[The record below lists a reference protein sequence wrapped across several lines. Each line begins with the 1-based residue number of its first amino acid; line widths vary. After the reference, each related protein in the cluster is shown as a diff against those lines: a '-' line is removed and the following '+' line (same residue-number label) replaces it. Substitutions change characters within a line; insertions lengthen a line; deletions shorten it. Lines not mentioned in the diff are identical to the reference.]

1 MLKRSRF
8 GFTLIELL
16 VVIAIIAIL
25 AAILFPVFA
34 KAREKARQTTCF
46 NNMKQISNAWMMYT
60 QDYDE
65 CCPPL
70 VNWANIDPNVT
81 TWEGVLFPYVKSWGI
96 FNCPSG
102 NNARGTGPYMGS
114 GLTSIIGRDVLGW
127 NASVF
132 NYPSV
137 FLVKM
142 ADLDMPA
149 ETAFVCDSSGV
160 NWIALPPGGVEGN
173 TGTGSSGSWDWSNV
187 YEAPMNGENPRPNAR
202 HSGIVNTA
210 FADGHA
216 KAVPYKELLKVV
228 VNTSGRKV
236 ATNDTGWTTSTTIH
250 IFPYFAVDADA
261 YHL

>member
-1 MLKRSRF
+1 MLKRGRS

-34 KAREKARQTTCF
+34 KAREKARQTTCL

-65 CCPPL
+65 TCPLL
-70 VNWANIDPNVT
+70 VHHDASQR
-81 TWEGVLFPYVKSWGI
+81 TWEGELEPYVKSWGI

-102 NNARGTGPYMGS
+102 NNARGTGPYMAS
-114 GLTSIIGRDVLGW
+114 GVTSMIGRDTLGW

-132 NYPSV
+132 NYDT
-137 FLVKM
+137 FLIKM

-160 NWIALPPGGVEGN
+160 NWIALPPAGVAGN
-173 TGTGSSGSWDWSNV
+173 TGTGSSGSWDWTNT
-187 YEAPMNGENPRPNAR
+187 YENPMNNENPRPSDR
-202 HSGIVNTA
+202 HSGVVNTA

-228 VNTSGRKV
+228 VNTSGKKV
-236 ATNDTGWTTSTTIH
+236 VANCNTWTTDTTIR
-250 IFPYFAVDADA
+250 IFPYFAVSADH